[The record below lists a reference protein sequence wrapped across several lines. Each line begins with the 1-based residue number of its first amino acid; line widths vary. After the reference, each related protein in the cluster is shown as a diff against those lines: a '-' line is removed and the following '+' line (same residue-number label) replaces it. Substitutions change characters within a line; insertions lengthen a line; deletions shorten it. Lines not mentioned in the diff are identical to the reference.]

1 MGAEWCLHRH
11 YAILCLTHLYGG
23 ARTLSNNA
31 PFSPTEAATEAR
43 DAANARPNAPAE
55 PLEARGPPGAA
66 EDRDPFLAALGER
79 ARALRVRQG
88 LTRKALARLTGV
100 SERHLANLEYG
111 VGNASILVLLQ
122 VAQALQCSLA
132 ELIGDLTTQSPEWLM
147 LREMLGNRDEATL
160 RRVRVAASELI
171 LGGPLR
177 SEEAPARSSRIA
189 LIGLRGAGKS
199 TLGRMLAE
207 DLDFPFV
214 ELSREIEKLAGCSI
228 SEILGL
234 YGQNAY
240 RRYERRALEE
250 AIEAYPQAVIAT
262 AGGLVSD
269 VGSFNLILRRCTT
282 VWLMADPE
290 DHMSRVMAQGDLR
303 PMAASREAMEDL
315 KSILASRAA
324 FYSKADRRVDTSAQ
338 AASGDLPDPAGRGA
352 RGDRS
357 SCQVTR
363 PRRLARELIA
373 HYDA

>member
-1 MGAEWCLHRH
+1 MSSSIPPTAAGVEASETSGRNPPADAENGVDREVE
-11 YAILCLTHLYGG
+11 TD
-23 ARTLSNNA
+23 S
-31 PFSPTEAATEAR
+31 EAR
-43 DAANARPNAPAE
+43 KE
-55 PLEARGPPGAA
+55 
-66 EDRDPFLAALGER
+66 PFLLALGER
-79 ARALRVRQG
+79 VRALRARQG
-88 LTRKALARLTGV
+88 LTRKALARATGV

-122 VAQALQCSLA
+122 VSRALQCSLA
-132 ELIGDLTTQSPEWLM
+132 EILGDVTTQSPDWLS
-147 LREMLGNRDEATL
+147 LREMLGTCDEATL
-160 RRVRVAASELI
+160 RRARLAVAELVGSEARRAEDAT
-171 LGGPLR
+171 P
-177 SEEAPARSSRIA
+177 RSSRIA

-250 AIEAYPQAVIAT
+250 TIEAYPEAVIAT

-269 VGSFNLILRRCTT
+269 LVSFNLLLRHCAS
-282 VWLMADPE
+282 VWLKADPQ

-315 KSILASRAA
+315 KAILAGRAA
-324 FYSKADRRVDTSAQ
+324 FYSKAATHIDTSAQ
-338 AASGDLPDPAGRGA
+338 PLMETFQILRAETRKAIGLPVQ
-352 RGDRS
+352 S
-357 SCQVTR
+357 
-363 PRRLARELIA
+363 
-373 HYDA
+373 